1 MRGKR
6 LHLKEKC
13 FQRDFLKALNGDG
26 VLLAGLPPWL
36 DRPDYK
42 NHTTPFRSPWYSDFT
57 PDIIFASKNNPTL
70 VVELKYGN
78 KYAPLAVPQAL
89 HQCWALDNAERLEIA
104 HDLKKPF
111 VPAVVAKWDPW
122 SPQALA
128 ALRDRGLAS
137 DRLLYAT
144 ADWIDFGGQK
154 LVWLDD
160 PFLPWEPHEAPI
172 AHPALADFGHWYRVS
187 GARTWIGLKEAAD
200 KRELVMKAPFAMV
213 AEIRGQPGHV
223 IWHGSYDEEGTYE
236 LVLPA

>member
-6 LHLKEKC
+6 LHLSEKA
-13 FQRDFLKALNGDG
+13 FQTDFLRALTHEG
-26 VLLAGLPPWL
+26 VLLAGMPPWL
-36 DRPDYK
+36 DLPSYQNRTRAFK
-42 NHTTPFRSPWYSDFT
+42 SRWYRQFT
-57 PDIIFASKNNPTL
+57 PDVLFATDTRTL
-70 VVELKYGN
+70 LVELKYGD

-89 HQCWALDNAERLEIA
+89 HQCWALDNAEWLEIA
-104 HDLKKPF
+104 HDLKEPF
-111 VPAVVAKWDPW
+111 VPVVVAKWDPW

-187 GARTWIGLKEAAD
+187 GAKTWIGLKEAAD

-223 IWHGSYDEEGTYE
+223 IWHGSYNQEGTYE
-236 LVLPA
+236 LALPR